1 MKLNSHNSVMTFST
15 DTTLKLLHSYLKEVR
30 KHSFFKYTWVG
41 ALFTVLNIFLL
52 WLFIDVL
59 NVSTII
65 ASTIIVGG
73 LFILKYI
80 FYKLIGLISG

>member
-1 MKLNSHNSVMTFST
+1 MTPLAGTTRKSLHN
-15 DTTLKLLHSYLKEVR
+15 YLREAY
-30 KHSFFKYTWVG
+30 KHNFFKYTWVG

-59 NVSTII
+59 NMATVV

-73 LFILKYI
+73 LFVLKYV
-80 FYKLIGLISG
+80 FYKLTGLISK